1 MAQDP
6 GKFGDLKPDYDALL
20 AQIEAMR
27 ADMAKMA
34 TQMADSVT
42 SHGAAM
48 AQTVSDGLS
57 DAGHYAT
64 RKGQAV
70 DARIEHAVAANPY
83 MALGIAAALGLLLGA
98 LARK

>member
-6 GKFGDLKPDYDALL
+6 KLGELKTDYDALM

-27 ADMAKMA
+27 ADMAKIA
-34 TQMADSVT
+34 SQMAEVVT
-42 SHGAAM
+42 SQGTAM
-48 AQTVSDGLS
+48 AQTVSEGFA
-57 DAGHYAT
+57 DAGKYAV

-70 DARIEHAVAANPY
+70 DARIEHAVATNPY
-83 MALGIAAALGLLLGA
+83 VALGIAAGLGLLLGA

>member
-1 MAQDP
+1 MATDP
-6 GKFGDLKPDYDALL
+6 NKLSDLKPDYDALL
-20 AQIEAMR
+20 AQVEAMR
-27 ADMAKMA
+27 NDMAKLA
-34 TQMADSVT
+34 TQMKSSVS

-57 DAGHYAT
+57 DAGTYAV
-64 RKGQAV
+64 RKGQAA

-83 MALGIAAALGLLLGA
+83 VALGIAAVLGLLLGA

>member
-1 MAQDP
+1 MAQDQKP
-6 GKFGDLKPDYDALL
+6 GEFKPDYDALL

-27 ADMAKMA
+27 LDMAKIA
-34 TQMADSVT
+34 LQMADTVT
-42 SHGAAM
+42 AQGAAV
-48 AQTVSDGLS
+48 AQTVSDGLT
-57 DAGHYAT
+57 DAGNYAA

-83 MALGIAAALGLLLGA
+83 VALGIAAALGLLLGA

>member
-1 MAQDP
+1 MAQDQKL
-6 GKFGDLKPDYDALL
+6 GEFKPDYDALM

-27 ADMAKMA
+27 ADMTKLASQLA
-34 TQMADSVT
+34 ETVS
-42 SHGAAM
+42 SHGSAV
-48 AQTVSDGLS
+48 AQTVSDGLN
-57 DAGHYAT
+57 DVGNYAV

-83 MALGIAAALGLLLGA
+83 VALGLAAGLGLLLGA